1 MCSIDCTGICDNIIC
16 TTLNRLIHSVV
27 SVFYSTNYE
36 SINYRITVILS
47 KRQISRMQ
55 RCYSFGEVYSSNHPP
70 NLVLRHPKVAPVH
83 AANIKQIMG
92 DVVLFWKQLFLFEFL
107 LIKRNSYRESNVS
120 PSYHKVIP
128 IHLFSYFSMKRSEV
142 LLGAGLNYFWCI
154 QSLYFCSVFIK

>member
-1 MCSIDCTGICDNIIC
+1 M
-16 TTLNRLIHSVV
+16 H
-27 SVFYSTNYE
+27 
-36 SINYRITVILS
+36 
-47 KRQISRMQ
+47 
-55 RCYSFGEVYSSNHPP
+55 RCYSFGEVYQLNHPS
-70 NLVLRHPKVAPVH
+70 NLVFQHPKVAPVH
-83 AANIKQIMG
+83 AATIEQEM
-92 DVVLFWKQLFLFEFL
+92 DDDVLFRIQLFHFEFL